1 MKYKDTEVGIIPESW
16 EVKPIKEVTEIVTD
30 YVANGSFASLA
41 KNVKYKDE
49 PDEAVLIR
57 LADYNNEFNGNFVF
71 IDSHAYEFLLK
82 SKLFGGEIIIS
93 NVGANVGTV
102 FRCPKLKYKMS
113 LAPNSVMVKFKEND
127 DFYFHWLRGH
137 TGQSM
142 LKSIVTGSA
151 QPKFN
156 KTNLREMLVPVPPIE
171 VQAKIANILN
181 TIDDKIEINES
192 INKNLEEQ
200 IRIICNAW
208 LNDYVPFGGICPS
221 DWLLTPLSSFAKFIS
236 GYSYKGTELQE
247 SSVAM
252 ATIKN
257 FDRKGG
263 FKLDGYKEIVPSS
276 KLKPEHHAELFD
288 TLVAHTDLTQN
299 AEVIGNAEPILS
311 FSGYEDIIFSMDVV
325 RVLPD
330 KPNISKFLI
339 AAMLKTQ
346 QFKTHCLGYVNGTT
360 VLHLSKKALPEY
372 SLMLPEDFTVLHPL
386 DEAVSSMYKQMA
398 LNIDEIVQL
407 TNLRDALLPQLMSGE
422 LDVSNLDL

>member
-1 MKYKDTEVGIIPESW
+1 MDIIGGGTPKTSKSEYWNGNIPWLSVKDFNNDYRYVYETEKTITQSGFDNSSTKLLKRNDSIISARGTVGEMAMIPYPMAFNQSCYGLRAKEGLVDEEYLYYLIKHNVVVLKKNTHGSVFDTITRDTFDGI
-16 EVKPIKEVTEIVTD
+16 EVELP
-30 YVANGSFASLA
+30 SLA
-41 KNVKYKDE
+41 EQKVV
-49 PDEAVLIR
+49 ASI
-57 LADYNNEFNGNFVF
+57 
-71 IDSHAYEFLLK
+71 
-82 SKLFGGEIIIS
+82 
-93 NVGANVGTV
+93 
-102 FRCPKLKYKMS
+102 
-113 LAPNSVMVKFKEND
+113 
-127 DFYFHWLRGH
+127 LR
-137 TGQSM
+137 
-142 LKSIVTGSA
+142 
-151 QPKFN
+151 
-156 KTNLREMLVPVPPIE
+156 NL
-171 VQAKIANILN
+171 
-181 TIDDKIEINES
+181 DDKIELNNK

>member
-1 MKYKDTEVGIIPESW
+1 MKYRLC
-16 EVKPIKEVTEIVTD
+16 EIVDITMGQSPKSEFYNTEKKGLPFLQGNRTFGFKYPTFD
-30 YVANGSFASLA
+30 TYTTVMTKFAKAGDVIMSVRAPVGELNITPVDMCLGRGVCSLRM
-41 KNVKYKDE
+41 K
-49 PDEAVLIR
+49 
-57 LADYNNEFNGNFVF
+57 NGNQSFLFYMMKYYV
-71 IDSHAYEFLLK
+71 SHLIKKE
-82 SKLFGGEIIIS
+82 
-93 NVGANVGTV
+93 NGTV
-102 FRCPKLKYKMS
+102 FG
-113 LAPNSVMVKFKEND
+113 SVNRD
-127 DFYFHWLRGH
+127 DINGLEVD
-137 TGQSM
+137 
-142 LKSIVTGSA
+142 I
-151 QPKFN
+151 PDD
-156 KTNLREMLVPVPPIE
+156 IE
-171 VQAKIANILN
+171 EQKKIARFLEM
-181 TIDDKIEINES
+181 IDDKIELNNE

-200 IRIICNAW
+200 IRILCNAW

-221 DWLLTPLSSFAKFIS
+221 NWLLTPLSSFAKFIS

-299 AEVIGNAEPILS
+299 AEVIGNAEPVLS

-325 RVLPD
+325 RVLPE
-330 KPNISKFLI
+330 KPTISKFLI

-398 LNIDEIVQL
+398 LNIDETVQL

-422 LDVSNLDL
+422 IDVSNLDL